1 MSHGILDFR
10 MRKFIDLDTATI
22 TRDQVALLAGRS
34 SVGRSEGLGA
44 AFYIYGES
52 GNEQIRG
59 RI

>member
-10 MRKFIDLDTATI
+10 MRKFIDLDTAT
-22 TRDQVALLAGRS
+22 TRDWVALLAGWS